1 MQPGPAPR
9 FALCFSCLHQPL
21 HSLVPLL
28 MRIKAVGSG
37 WHHAWHR
44 AGLIEHLPDASAAL
58 CDLRPRQAAEGR
70 CHRRR
75 TRLEVCWLP
84 GPRAAL
90 RAAQAPPSPRGLPW
104 GRSGCSQEPPAT
116 PPVRASGIS
125 PLSWRGSL
133 VRWPRVASGPACT
146 SFPGCGAQGEASSSS
161 CYIPSALQAVAECVS
176 FPQEFLQNPRL

>member
-90 RAAQAPPSPRGLPW
+90 RAAQAPPSPRTFVLLILCQALHAGHEDVIIA
-104 GRSGCSQEPPAT
+104 QELGQQQAAETVTKALVP
-116 PPVRASGIS
+116 RGICGQDRDSDVS
-125 PLSWRGSL
+125 PGTQNS
-133 VRWPRVASGPACT
+133 T
-146 SFPGCGAQGEASSSS
+146 AQQS
-161 CYIPSALQAVAECVS
+161 CD
-176 FPQEFLQNPRL
+176 